1 MKLSYIKQSINTRD
15 NEAIKNK
22 IETWVEKDK
31 ATQVEKG
38 LWMVDYKD
46 DLGNSR
52 EAMLF
57 FHENEATLMV

>member
-52 EAMLF
+52 EAMLI